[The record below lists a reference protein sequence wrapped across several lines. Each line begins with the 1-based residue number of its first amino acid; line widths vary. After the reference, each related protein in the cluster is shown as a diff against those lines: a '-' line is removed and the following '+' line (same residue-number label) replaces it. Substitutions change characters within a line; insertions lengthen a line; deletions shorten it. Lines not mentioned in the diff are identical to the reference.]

1 MSTPDMSV
9 LGRPGRLPL
18 SALRLDPENPRLPS
32 DQQGADQEELA
43 VTLALGYDPYTV
55 AESIASHGFFSAEP
69 LIVIPDAT
77 EVGAYV
83 VVEGNRRLT
92 ALLALTRPQVRQEF
106 ADADAWERLAREAKV
121 RVDEQVP
128 VVVVDDRAS
137 VTPIIG
143 FRHISGILKWQ
154 PLAQAKYVARLVDR
168 EQRTYAD
175 VAQMTGISL
184 TDVRDRYRDQAIA
197 AQAADLGVPTGDLE
211 RSFSLLSVAMSS
223 TRLREHV
230 GAPMGSK
237 VAPGVPPVPVERT
250 ADLRELLGW
259 VFGDGVRP
267 AVIKES
273 REISKLG
280 NVVAHPAGLKALR
293 DGESLAQSVQRV
305 EEASLDPRKRL
316 LKRLATAK
324 NALLHASEDI
334 AEHGLDPDV
343 LDALEAVEEALHGLT
358 VAQAAEPSAQPLVL
372 QPQP

>member
-1 MSTPDMSV
+1 MAV
-9 LGRPGRLPL
+9 LGQPGRLPL
-18 SALRLDPENPRLPS
+18 SVLRLDHENPRLPS

-43 VTLALGYDPYTV
+43 VTLALGYDPFTV
-55 AESIASHGFFSAEP
+55 AESIASHGYFSAEP
-69 LIVIPDAT
+69 LIVIPNGEEPGT
-77 EVGAYV
+77 YI

-92 ALLALTRPQVRQEF
+92 ALLGLTRPEIRGEF
-106 ADADAWERLAREAKV
+106 ADAETWETLAEEANV
-121 RVDEQVP
+121 QVDEHVP
-128 VVVVDDRAS
+128 VVIVADRAA

-154 PLAQAKYVARLVDR
+154 PLAQAKYIARLVDR
-168 EQRTYAD
+168 EGQTYAQ
-175 VAQMTGISL
+175 VAQMTGLAL

-197 AQAADLGVPTGDLE
+197 TQAAELGVPTGDLE

-237 VAPGVPPVPVERT
+237 VVPGVPPVPAER
-250 ADLRELLGW
+250 ADDLREMLGW
-259 VFGDGVRP
+259 VFGDGSRP

-293 DGESLAQSVQRV
+293 DGESLVQAVQRV

-334 AEHGLDPDV
+334 ADFIEDEDV
-343 LDALEAVEEALHGLT
+343 LDALEAVQDALHGL
-358 VAQAAEPSAQPLVL
+358 AVL
-372 QPQP
+372 EEET